1 LPTLITDGTNL
12 RRQPS
17 LRSQLNQI
25 RMWVRQ
31 GRTDAWIAHKL
42 DVSVDELARF
52 KREHALDG
60 GDEGTRSRPADP
72 LSVPAPEPRSDP
84 FEPPDEDEDEDEE
97 DEDAAERERER
108 LPSRRRSR
116 RSRPRRRVSAAAED
130 EEEDVEEEEDLA
142 GAAEPDEE
150 EPGRREL
157 DRGEPDED
165 EPDGVAPRR
174 RRRGRRGGRRHRARR
189 DAYEATFDHGGE
201 GYGLW
206 LDPAV
211 ADNPVY
217 SEHWA
222 GHRAVTVTVEA
233 EAITIRRAGAR
244 GPGSDAGPGSDE
256 HEEED

>member
-1 LPTLITDGTNL
+1 
-12 RRQPS
+12 
-17 LRSQLNQI
+17 
-25 RMWVRQ
+25 MWVRQ

-60 GDEGTRSRPADP
+60 GDERTAARPADP

-84 FEPPDEDEDEDEE
+84 FEPDEE
-97 DEDAAERERER
+97 DEEEEEGDEEEERRPE
-108 LPSRRRSR
+108 
-116 RSRPRRRVSAAAED
+116 RPRRRRSPRGRPRRPVAADEGEEDD
-130 EEEDVEEEEDLA
+130 EELVAVEEADEE
-142 GAAEPDEE
+142 GPDEE
-150 EPGRREL
+150 EPEPRDL
-157 DRGEPDED
+157 DRDTTDGA
-165 EPDGVAPRR
+165 EPDGAARRR

-189 DAYEATFDHGGE
+189 NAYEATFDHGGE

-233 EAITIRRAGAR
+233 EAITIRRAGMAR
-244 GPGSDAGPGSDE
+244 DAEADAAADAGDL
-256 HEEED
+256 EEDR